1 MGQWSNSE
9 VLRLTKWL
17 CTKSLVIQ
25 EQYNQFNVS
34 NVDGSPIMVMTT
46 DYITKSIERKLY
58 VQMNA
63 QGIYRQ
69 AYVRDKDWI
78 TEAGHIEAATVTANF
93 PV

>member
-1 MGQWSNSE
+1 
-9 VLRLTKWL
+9 
-17 CTKSLVIQ
+17 
-25 EQYNQFNVS
+25 
-34 NVDGSPIMVMTT
+34 MVVTT
-46 DYITKSIERKLY
+46 GYITKSIERKLY